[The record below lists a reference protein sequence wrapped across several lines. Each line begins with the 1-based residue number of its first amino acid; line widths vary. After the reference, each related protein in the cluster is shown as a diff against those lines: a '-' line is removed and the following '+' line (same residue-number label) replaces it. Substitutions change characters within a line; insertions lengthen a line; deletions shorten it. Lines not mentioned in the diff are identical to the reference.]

1 MWVLPEFAD
10 SGRAVVQGTQKK
22 ISLEGGIIR
31 VICLEL

>member
-10 SGRAVVQGTQKK
+10 SGRAVVQGTQK
-22 ISLEGGIIR
+22 INLEGGIIR